1 MQQSM
6 FIYSTDWYGKKTF
19 RMLPNSINCP
29 FNEVIYDPGT
39 KVLAIISKEHKEK
52 PQMFPKLN
60 EKGELVQK
68 KGATGADG
76 KPLHVEERR
85 MMDTYYEYYID
96 NIDDIKEFINFFANN
111 AKHQALAIL
120 EK

>member
-19 RMLPNSINCP
+19 RMLPNNNDCP

-111 AKHQALAIL
+111 SKHPALAIL
-120 EK
+120 EE

>member
-1 MQQSM
+1 MQQNM

-19 RMLPNSINCP
+19 RMLPISQDCP
-29 FNEVIYDPGT
+29 FNEAIYDPGT

-60 EKGELVQK
+60 DKGELVYK
-68 KGATGADG
+68 KGANGADG

-85 MMDTYYEYYID
+85 MMDTYYEYYIE
-96 NIDDIKEFINFFANN
+96 NIDDIKEFVNYFSSNS
-111 AKHQALAIL
+111 KHPALSIL
-120 EK
+120 EE

>member
-6 FIYSTDWYGKKTF
+6 MVYSTDWYGKQTF
-19 RMLPNSINCP
+19 RMLPIDIKCP
-29 FNEVIYDPGT
+29 YNEVIYDPGT

-60 EKGELVQK
+60 ERGELIQR

-85 MMDTYYEYYID
+85 MMDTYYEYYIE
-96 NIDDIKEFINFFANN
+96 NKEDILAFINIVADNS
-111 AKHQALAIL
+111 KHPALAIL
-120 EK
+120 EE

>member
-1 MQQSM
+1 MLV
-6 FIYSTDWYGKKTF
+6 YSTDWYGKKTF
-19 RMLPNSINCP
+19 RMLPTDAKCP

-52 PQMFPKLN
+52 PQMFPKLD

-76 KPLHVEERR
+76 KALHVETRE

-96 NIDDIKEFINFFANN
+96 TAFETAATISGVRPGASAESTVVSVS
-111 AKHQALAIL
+111 
-120 EK
+120 

>member
-19 RMLPNSINCP
+19 RMLPNNNDCP

-111 AKHQALAIL
+111 SKHPALVIL
-120 EK
+120 EE

>member
-6 FIYSTDWYGKKTF
+6 MIYSTDWYGKMTF
-19 RMLPNSINCP
+19 RMLPIDVKCP
-29 FNEVIYDPGT
+29 FNEAIYDPGT

-60 EKGELVQK
+60 DKGEVLQK
-68 KGATGADG
+68 KGSTG
-76 KPLHVEERR
+76 HVEERR

-96 NIDDIKEFINFFANN
+96 NMEDIKEFISFFANN
-111 AKHQALAIL
+111 NKHSALSIL
-120 EK
+120 EE